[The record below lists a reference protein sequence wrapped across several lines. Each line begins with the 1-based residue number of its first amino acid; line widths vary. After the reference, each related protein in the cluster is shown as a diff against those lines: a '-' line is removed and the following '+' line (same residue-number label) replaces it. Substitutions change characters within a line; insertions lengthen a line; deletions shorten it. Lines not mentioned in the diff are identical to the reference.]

1 MLAAVRDRYGPPDVV
16 RLEEVETPIPTEDR
30 ILVRVR
36 AASVNRGDLDGVL
49 PRPQFVRLFM
59 GLRRPRNHRVGIDV
73 AGVVESVGPDAARFK
88 PGDAVFADLFPAGF
102 GSFAEYVCARE
113 RVFQPKPPSLSFEDA
128 ACLPHGGILALQGLR
143 LRDGR
148 TLAPGDRVLIGGAS
162 GSVGP
167 FAVQIAKSMGAHV
180 TGVARG
186 EKLDMVRALGAD
198 RVIDYTQVDYTSTGD
213 RYDWILDTDAHHSM
227 LRVRRALRP
236 GGVYLTLGGSDRAL
250 FDALLVGPVVSLA
263 SRKHVGLMLWW
274 KPFLADDV
282 ARLTELVEAG
292 TVRPVID
299 RTYPLTKVVDAL
311 RWVED
316 GHARGKVVVIP

>member
-16 RLEEVETPIPTEDR
+16 RLEEVPTPVPSEDR

-36 AASVNRGDLDGVL
+36 AASINRGDLDGIL
-49 PRPQFVRLFM
+49 PKPQFVRLFM

-73 AGVVESVGPDAARFK
+73 AGVVEAVGPDVTRFK
-88 PGDAVFADLFPAGF
+88 PGDGVFGDLFPAGF

-113 RVFQPKPPSLSFEDA
+113 RVFQPKPPSLSFEETS
-128 ACLPHGGILALQGLR
+128 CLPHGAILALQGLR

-198 RVIDYTQVDYTSTGD
+198 RVIDYTKVDYTTTGD
-213 RYDWILDTDAHHSM
+213 RYDWILDTDAHQSM

-236 GGVYLTLGGSDRAL
+236 GGVYLTLGGSDRSL
-250 FDALLVGPVVSLA
+250 FDALLIGPVITLA
-263 SRKHVGLMLWW
+263 SDKRVGLMLWW
-274 KPFLADDV
+274 KPFQPDDV

-292 TVRPVID
+292 TVKPVID
-299 RTYPLTKVVDAL
+299 RTYPLTQLVEALHWVD
-311 RWVED
+311 D